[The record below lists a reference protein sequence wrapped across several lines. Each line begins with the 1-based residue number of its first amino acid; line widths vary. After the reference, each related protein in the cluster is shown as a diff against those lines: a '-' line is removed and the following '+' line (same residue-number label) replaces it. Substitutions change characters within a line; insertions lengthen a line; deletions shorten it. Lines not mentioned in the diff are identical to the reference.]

1 MTGRPG
7 GYLPVMPQPD
17 PARLNRHW
25 NCRITVRGRRTGE
38 PRTTTVWFVAAPGR
52 IYLAGGKENPQW
64 CRNLRADGR
73 VTVQVGRERFPGRA
87 RVVDDPA
94 AAGAIRDRFVGK
106 YLLARLSRPFG
117 GYRESVAVEVTLD
130 PAPAAGS
137 A

>member
-1 MTGRPG
+1 MSR
-7 GYLPVMPQPD
+7 PD

-38 PRTTTVWFVAAPGR
+38 PRTTTVWFVAEPGGR
-52 IYLAGGKENPQW
+52 ILLAGGKESPQW

-73 VTVQVGRERFPGRA
+73 ITVQIGRDRFPGRA

-94 AAGAIRDRFVGK
+94 AAGAIRDRFVHK
-106 YLLARLSRPFG
+106 YLLARLSRAFG
-117 GYRESVAVEVTLD
+117 GYRISVAVEVSLD
-130 PAPAAGS
+130 PAPQARS